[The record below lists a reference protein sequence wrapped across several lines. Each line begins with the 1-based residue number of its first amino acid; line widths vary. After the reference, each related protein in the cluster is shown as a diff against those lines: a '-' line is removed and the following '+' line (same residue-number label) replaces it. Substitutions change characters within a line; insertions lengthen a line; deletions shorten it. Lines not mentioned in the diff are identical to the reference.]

1 MLLTSDEVG
10 FLCVV
15 VEMMESFTPRGLEA
29 VMTSARGWEPENT
42 ETTSGLET
50 ASDCDCDQLT
60 SILGPGEAEA
70 TWSRELRGCD
80 PNTDNS
86 ERGTGAP
93 A

>member
-1 MLLTSDEVG
+1 MVVG
-10 FLCVV
+10 LWVV
-15 VEMMESFTPRGLEA
+15 VEMIENFRPGLEA
-29 VMTSARGWEPENT
+29 VGDWEWEPENT

-50 ASDCDCDQLT
+50 ASDWDCDQLT

-70 TWSRELRGCD
+70 ATWSRELRGCE

-86 ERGTGAP
+86 ERGTGAR